1 MVCNGSRGQTGAMS
15 WTMWGR
21 AVACAAVCLL
31 ALVPVAQAAVWRER
45 MVVELPIGER
55 DTRSRV
61 RDGAIEEM
69 RLRASRKVGTIV
81 ESSLR
86 SDGQKVTE
94 ELKMVGVSLVQVDEV
109 VEQVRLDAK
118 GAMWLEVRANVTV
131 DESELERRAAAMRV
145 DVDKARKI
153 RQLSTEND
161 TLRRSLE
168 SIATS
173 LRQKGSASDAADLL
187 RRHAELTAAL
197 NDNKVQVGNAFA
209 PGLIVDL
216 SRQDAQGWAQVERAL
231 KEGVFEQ
238 IMASPVQAQIVRVE
252 EAANGY
258 TAMVRVGWEVDLNAV
273 SKVMQ
278 TQLNDA
284 EVQRYQPTIEA
295 SWYRNNSSG
304 KTMYSQR
311 AFQYLAGHRLA
322 VEFDL
327 GGRSF
332 TAPVMYFG
340 NGWTKKCDT
349 AQDAPSSGGLFKDGS
364 LCVVTQKIAA
374 NELLGLEY
382 GKRQNPMAVPLTK
395 VQANSATQIR
405 AYWVL
410 TRPDGSTFRKSVV
423 VLGAT

>member
-1 MVCNGSRGQTGAMS
+1 MRLV
-15 WTMWGR
+15 MWAR
-21 AVACAAVCLL
+21 AGACAALCLL

-61 RDGAIEEM
+61 RDGAVEEM

-86 SDGQKVTE
+86 SDGQRITE

-109 VEQVRLDAK
+109 VEQIRIDTK
-118 GAMWLEVRANVTV
+118 GTMWLEVSANVTV

-145 DVDKARKI
+145 DVEKARKI
-153 RQLSTEND
+153 RQLTAENE

-197 NDNKVQVGNAFA
+197 NDNKEQVGNAFA
-209 PGLIVDL
+209 PGFIVDL
-216 SRQDAQGWAQVERAL
+216 SRQDAQGWTQVERAL

-258 TAMVRVGWEVDLNAV
+258 TAMVRVGWNTNLNAV
-273 SKVMQ
+273 SKVLQ
-278 TQLNDA
+278 THLRGADVNS
-284 EVQRYQPTIEA
+284 YTPGIEI
-295 SWYRNNSSG
+295 SWYKNNGSG
-304 KTMYSQR
+304 VSMYSQR
-311 AFQYLAGHRLA
+311 VFEYLASHRLML
-322 VEFDL
+322 EFDL
-327 GGRSF
+327 GGRTF
-332 TAPVMYFG
+332 AAPVMYLGDGFSR
-340 NGWTKKCDT
+340 KCSQMRTRPIRGD
-349 AQDAPSSGGLFKDGS
+349 SIGDGS
-364 LCVVTQKIAA
+364 VCMASQSVTA
-374 NELLGLEY
+374 NELLGMDY
-382 GKRQNPMAVPLTK
+382 NNRFNPMAVPLTK
-395 VQANSATQIR
+395 EQAQSATQIK

-410 TRPDGSTFRKSVV
+410 TRPDGSTFPKSAMVQ
-423 VLGAT
+423 GAT